1 MALTGEIVA
10 VADLVESDVERMYTL
25 MDAHFDGM
33 EWERFKADLLE
44 KETVLLMRNPS
55 GGLVEGFSTAMTID
69 TVVDDV
75 PIRAVFSGDTIINK
89 EFWGEK
95 TLGILWLQHVFNIK
109 KASGEKRVFW
119 FLVSMGYKTYRLMRL
134 FFKNY
139 WPRHSALTPEFESN
153 LINHLGKLKFT
164 FNFDPSN
171 GVISFDGSREKLRC
185 GVADVDASRI
195 ADKDIAFFIERNP
208 GWNKG
213 NELVCVAEICGGNL
227 RPRIARTFSLHTA
240 APADSSDSSL

>member
-1 MALTGEIVA
+1 
-10 VADLVESDVERMYTL
+10 
-25 MDAHFDGM
+25 M
-33 EWERFKADLLE
+33 EWERFNADLLE
-44 KETVLLMRNPS
+44 KETVLLMRNPD

-69 TVVDDV
+69 TFVDDV

-95 TLGILWLQHVFNIK
+95 TLGVLWLQHVFNIK
-109 KASGEKRVFW
+109 KTSGDRRVFW

-139 WPRHSALTPEFESN
+139 WPRHSAITPEFETT
-153 LINHLGKLKFT
+153 LINHLGRLKFAAN
-164 FNFDPSN
+164 FNPLN

-185 GVADVDASRI
+185 GVADVDESRI
-195 ADKDIAFFIERNP
+195 ADKDIAFFIKRNP

-213 NELVCVAEICGGNL
+213 NELVCVAEICGENL
-227 RPRIARTFSLHTA
+227 RSRIAKTFSLDVVE
-240 APADSSDSSL
+240 PLNSLDVVEPSDSTDTSS

>member
-1 MALTGEIVA
+1 MALNGEIVA
-10 VADLVESDVERMYTL
+10 VKDLKDADVDRMYTL
-25 MDAHFDGM
+25 MDAHFEDM
-33 EWERFKADLLE
+33 EWERFKSDLLE
-44 KETVLLMRNPS
+44 KETVLLMRNPD

-95 TLGILWLQHVFNIK
+95 TLGILWLQHVFNIQK
-109 KASGEKRVFW
+109 VSGDRRVFW

-139 WPRHSALTPEFESN
+139 WPRHSAQTPEFESH
-153 LINHLGKLKFT
+153 LIDHLGCLKFEEN
-164 FNFDPSN
+164 FNPAN

-185 GVADVDASRI
+185 GVAEVDQSRL
-195 ADKDIAFFIERNP
+195 ADKDIAFFIKRNP

-213 NELVCVAEICGGNL
+213 NELVCVAEICGDNL
-227 RPRIARTFSLHTA
+227 RPRIARTFSVNTA
-240 APADSSDSSL
+240 KPVK